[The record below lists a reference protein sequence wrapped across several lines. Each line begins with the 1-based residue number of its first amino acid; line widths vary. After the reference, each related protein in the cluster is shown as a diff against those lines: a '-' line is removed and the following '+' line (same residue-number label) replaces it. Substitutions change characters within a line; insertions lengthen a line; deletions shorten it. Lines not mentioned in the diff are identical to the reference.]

1 MNVYVKVLLA
11 LVLGFIAVFYT
22 GCGIATQ
29 TYKLN
34 VKKTSAN
41 MTESEKQ
48 VFLNYFIENFTTYKT
63 DSGCVLYSEKNFNF
77 TKNHK
82 YCYEI
87 KNNTIDKIDNT
98 ACTFYDRARG
108 TVGKTSCLLV
118 ASGDTFFH
126 ESISKLEKDISL
138 NFDKYLAEYQSIGIN
153 DIDIFFKYKAN
164 KKRGEDFSNYKK
176 REEEK
181 LQREQERAERI
192 ANERKKREQ
201 EKELKEKAEKY
212 LAAKKHHDKIEQLRN
227 RKGQQVMVLP
237 NSYSYK
243 AHTYRESIGAYVQ
256 STHVSEDMAKKM
268 CEEDCLEKAFENT
281 GYGTLQEALSDGWK
295 FKAKTGEVKEQISQ
309 YCICENISYILE
321 K

>member
-1 MNVYVKVLLA
+1 MKVHVKVLLA
-11 LVLGFIAVFYT
+11 LILGFTAVIYT

-87 KNNTIDKIDNT
+87 KDNTINKIDNT
-98 ACTFYDRARG
+98 ACTFYDRAMG
-108 TVGKTSCLLV
+108 TVRKTSCLLV
-118 ASGDTFFH
+118 ESNDVLFH
-126 ESISKLEKDISL
+126 ESISKLEENISL
-138 NFDKYLAEYQSIGIN
+138 NFDKNLVEYQSTGID

-164 KKRGEDFSNYKK
+164 KKRGEDFSSYKM
-176 REEEK
+176 REEES

-212 LAAKKHHDKIEQLRN
+212 LAAKKRDEKIEQLRN
-227 RKGQQVMVLP
+227 RKGQHVMVLP
-237 NSYSYK
+237 STCRYSPYE
-243 AHTYRESIGAYVQ
+243 YRE
-256 STHVSEDMAKKM
+256 TMETAKKR
-268 CEEDCLEKAFENT
+268 CTENCLEKALEIT
-281 GYGTLQEALSDGWK
+281 GYSTLQEALNDGWQ
-295 FKAKTGEVKEQISQ
+295 FKAKAGENEDKVNEH
-309 YCICENISYILE
+309 CICENISYVLE